1 MNVIGL
7 NTQNPAE
14 EVQKITSG
22 RDVIFPVLLDDGG
35 KLLEQLATDKLPRTY
50 LLDAAGKI
58 LWLDLEY
65 SRTTRRDLL
74 AAIRSQLAGK

>member
-1 MNVIGL
+1 MNVIGI
-7 NTQNPAE
+7 NTQNPAA

-22 RDVIFPVLLDDGG
+22 LEIIFPVLLDDGG
-35 KLLEQLATDKLPRTY
+35 KLLGQMATDKLPRTY
-50 LLDAAGKI
+50 LLDATGKI

-74 AAIRSQLAGK
+74 SAIRSQLAGK